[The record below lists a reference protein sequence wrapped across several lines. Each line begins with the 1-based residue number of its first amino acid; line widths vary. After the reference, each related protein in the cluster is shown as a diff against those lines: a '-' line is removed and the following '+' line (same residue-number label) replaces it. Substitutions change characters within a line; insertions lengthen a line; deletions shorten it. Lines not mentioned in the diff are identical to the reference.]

1 MRLKRILIIGT
12 IFPVLFSLVLFFGIL
27 ISGEDDDSSN
37 SYSPVYSGMN
47 LSADVLKHQPMVEK
61 YARENGISEYVNVLL
76 AIIQVESGGTATDV
90 MQSSESLGL
99 PPNSLSTEESIKQ
112 GCKYFA
118 SLLSSCKAKGMNDIN
133 VVIQSYNYGGGY
145 ADYVAKNGKKHSF
158 NLAENFAKNKSGG
171 TKVTYTNPIAVSK
184 NGGSNPNTS
193 FDCSGLTQWCYGKA
207 GISLPRTAQAQYD
220 ATQHI
225 PLSQAQAG
233 DLVFFHST
241 YNTSDY
247 VTHVGIYVG
256 NNQMYHAGNPIG
268 YTDLTSAYWQQHI
281 ICAGRIKQ

>member
-12 IFPVLFSLVLFFGIL
+12 IFPVLFSIVLFFGIL

-37 SYSPVYSGMN
+37 SYSTVYSGMN

-61 YARENGISEYVNVLL
+61 YARENGITEYVNVLL

-145 ADYVAKNGKKHSF
+145 TDYVAKNGKKHSF

-171 TKVTYTNPIAVSK
+171 IKVT
-184 NGGSNPNTS
+184 
-193 FDCSGLTQWCYGKA
+193 
-207 GISLPRTAQAQYD
+207 
-220 ATQHI
+220 
-225 PLSQAQAG
+225 
-233 DLVFFHST
+233 
-241 YNTSDY
+241 
-247 VTHVGIYVG
+247 
-256 NNQMYHAGNPIG
+256 
-268 YTDLTSAYWQQHI
+268 
-281 ICAGRIKQ
+281 